1 MWVAKEDD
9 RTFQEVLDEF
19 VTISLEQ
26 KENRDIHILL
36 DLVAKTYGKVLL
48 SKFVP
53 DDNSTTN
60 WQQYVRDLESEI
72 YIDYR
77 EEQFWEMRGGRD

>member
-1 MWVAKEDD
+1 MWIEKKDD

-19 VTISLEQ
+19 VEISLEK

-48 SKFVP
+48 SKFVS

-60 WQQYVRDLESEI
+60 WQQYVRDLEGEI
-72 YIDYR
+72 YVAHCEDTMDR
-77 EEQFWEMRGGRD
+77 FRD

>member
-1 MWVAKEDD
+1 MWEAKEDD

-48 SKFVP
+48 SKFVS

-60 WQQYVRDLESEI
+60 WQQYVRDLEGEI
-72 YIDYR
+72 YIDYC